1 LPVVKTSRFG
11 EVQYE
16 ESDVITFVRAI
27 LGFDDLCKYFIISR
41 PESEPF
47 KWLQSIDDPS
57 VCFVIIDPML
67 VVNDYTVDISPY
79 DIKQLQGSGNK
90 DDYMVY
96 TIVTVPKGKPEQMSI
111 NLQGPIIINIKKL
124 KAIQVVVNDTKYDV
138 RYSILANQQTV

>member
-67 VVNDYTVDISPY
+67 VVDDYTVDISPY

>member
-1 LPVVKTSRFG
+1 MPVVKTSRFG

>member
-1 LPVVKTSRFG
+1 MPVVKTSRFG

-67 VVNDYTVDISPY
+67 VVDDYTVDISPY